1 MASIPELLKDVLA
14 EREYALLERL
24 TRGWKDNPFHF
35 DRESGRFEL
44 ADDWLFRY
52 GEALEEDYQDYGA
65 KEDSA
70 KEDSANEDSAN
81 EEPFDGRIL
90 DLEAGGEGAL
100 DLLLRSCE
108 LLSGKVK
115 ELDEEL
121 LGPGQRGKGETE
133 EFSLSFTFDAGE
145 QGSARSDLAVAERFI
160 DLLSRD
166 PVYRLSVADGRNAKV
181 VRVSFHFRSDH
192 EFFTRKNQVQWLLET
207 ARRVASDSPFG
218 GTKL

>member
-1 MASIPELLKDVLA
+1 MSSIPELLKGVLA

-52 GEALEEDYQDYGA
+52 GEALEDDYQDSGEEEDGA
-65 KEDSA
+65 KE
-70 KEDSANEDSAN
+70 
-81 EEPFDGRIL
+81 EPSDGKIL

-108 LLSGKVK
+108 LLSGKVG

-145 QGSARSDLAVAERFI
+145 QGSARSDLAVADRFI